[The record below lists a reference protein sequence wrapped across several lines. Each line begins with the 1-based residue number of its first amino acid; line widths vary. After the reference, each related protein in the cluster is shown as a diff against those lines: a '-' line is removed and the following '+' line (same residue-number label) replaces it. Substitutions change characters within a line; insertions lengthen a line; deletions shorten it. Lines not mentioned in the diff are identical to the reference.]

1 MENRLTDLEV
11 RYTHLERQLNE
22 LNQVVFDQQ
31 RMIDRLAKDMSG
43 LRARLA
49 SAEGDA
55 PDEPMWRLTTV
66 PVSAHARM
74 NGSQ

>member
-1 MENRLTDLEV
+1 MENRLIDLEI

-31 RMIDRLAKDMSG
+31 KTIDRLAKDVSG

-49 SAEGDA
+49 SAEDDA
-55 PDEPMWRLTTV
+55 PDEP
-66 PVSAHARM
+66 PPHY
-74 NGSQ
+74 